1 MYTTTHAI
9 LAAIPLLLAF
19 FLIYSAQRVSASKSV
34 GVSFLLTVLLVH
46 FVWQVSTLDTA
57 VYTVHGVLEGGTL
70 LLIVAGA
77 IFLQNTLKKPEPWT
91 SSAAA
96 SRPSP

>member
-19 FLIYSAQRVSASKSV
+19 FLMVLRNVSASKSV
-34 GVSFLLTVLLVH
+34 GISFLLTLLLVL
-46 FVWQVSTLDTA
+46 FVWQVAPLNTA
-57 VYTVHGVLEGGTL
+57 AYTIYGILKAVDL

-77 IFLQNTLKKPEPWT
+77 IFL
-91 SSAAA
+91 
-96 SRPSP
+96 

>member
-19 FLIYSAQRVSASKSV
+19 FLMVLRNVSASKSV
-34 GVSFLLTVLLVH
+34 GVSFLLTVLLMH

-57 VYTVHGVLEGGTL
+57 AYTVYGPAAHRGGSHLPPEHPEKSRAHGRHPQRLPDHL
-70 LLIVAGA
+70 
-77 IFLQNTLKKPEPWT
+77 P
-91 SSAAA
+91 
-96 SRPSP
+96 

>member
-19 FLIYSAQRVSASKSV
+19 FLMVLRNVSASKSV
-34 GVSFLLTVLLVH
+34 GVSFLLTVLLMH

-57 VYTVHGVLEGGTL
+57 AYTVYGVLKAVDL

-77 IFLQNTLKKPEPWT
+77 IFLQNTL
-91 SSAAA
+91 
-96 SRPSP
+96 